1 MAMGREGEVQ
11 GDLMISWGEM
21 PRSPGHVF
29 YDRLQQLLADAGF
42 DAFVEETCKPYY
54 APKMG
59 APSLPP
65 GRYFRMHMIGY
76 FEGLDSERGIVWR
89 CSDSRSLGDFIRLGK
104 RDKVP
109 DHSWLSKTRSRLP
122 HEVHEKVFTFVLKL
136 VAEHG
141 LVKGERIGVDGST
154 MEANAALRTIV
165 RRDNGE
171 SYREMLTR
179 MGKESGVETPTIDDL
194 IRLDRKRKGKKLS
207 NEDWTS
213 KTDPEAKIAK
223 MKDGSTHLAY
233 KPEHAVDLDTGVIV
247 AAPIH
252 EADKGDTTTLDPTL
266 KEAEKNLSAVGL
278 APTPGEPCDL
288 VADKGYHSRDVLKGL
303 DDGPW
308 KTRIAEP
315 RPSKGYSRW
324 HGDDEARAAV
334 YGNRNRLKSGVGREA
349 MRKRGEIVER
359 SFAHVLERGGMRR
372 TWLRGRENVH
382 KRYLV
387 HVAGY
392 NLGILMRALFGA
404 GTPRE
409 AASAKNALLLVIQT
423 NVAMAIVIVAEIDG
437 EMALLAIV
445 AAPEAD

>member
-1 MAMGREGEVQ
+1 MAMGRESEVQ
-11 GDLMISWGEM
+11 GDLMVTWKGM

-59 APSLPP
+59 ALSLPP

-122 HEVHEKVFTFVLKL
+122 HEVHEKVFAFVLKL

-141 LVKGERIGVDGST
+141 LVKGERLGVDGST

-171 SYREMLTR
+171 GYREMLTR
-179 MGKESGVETPTIDDL
+179 MAKESGVETPTIDDL

-223 MKDGSTHLAY
+223 MKPARRISPTSPNMRSIST
-233 KPEHAVDLDTGVIV
+233 
-247 AAPIH
+247 
-252 EADKGDTTTLDPTL
+252 
-266 KEAEKNLSAVGL
+266 
-278 APTPGEPCDL
+278 
-288 VADKGYHSRDVLKGL
+288 
-303 DDGPW
+303 
-308 KTRIAEP
+308 
-315 RPSKGYSRW
+315 
-324 HGDDEARAAV
+324 RA
-334 YGNRNRLKSGVGREA
+334 
-349 MRKRGEIVER
+349 
-359 SFAHVLERGGMRR
+359 
-372 TWLRGRENVH
+372 
-382 KRYLV
+382 
-387 HVAGY
+387 
-392 NLGILMRALFGA
+392 
-404 GTPRE
+404 
-409 AASAKNALLLVIQT
+409 
-423 NVAMAIVIVAEIDG
+423 
-437 EMALLAIV
+437 
-445 AAPEAD
+445 

>member
-11 GDLMISWGEM
+11 GDLMMTWAEI

-29 YDRLQQLLADAGF
+29 YDRLQQLLAEAGF

-54 APKMG
+54 APRMG

-89 CSDSRSLGDFIRLGK
+89 CSDSRSLGDFLRLGK

-122 HEVHEKVFTFVLKL
+122 HEVHEKVFAFVLKL
-136 VAEHG
+136 VAERG

-171 SYREMLTR
+171 TYREMLTR
-179 MGKESGVETPTIDDL
+179 MAKESGVETPTIDDL

-233 KPEHAVDLDTGVIV
+233 KGMPHDLF
-247 AAPIH
+247 
-252 EADKGDTTTLDPTL
+252 
-266 KEAEKNLSAVGL
+266 
-278 APTPGEPCDL
+278 
-288 VADKGYHSRDVLKGL
+288 
-303 DDGPW
+303 
-308 KTRIAEP
+308 KT
-315 RPSKGYSRW
+315 
-324 HGDDEARAAV
+324 AR
-334 YGNRNRLKSGVGREA
+334 
-349 MRKRGEIVER
+349 
-359 SFAHVLERGGMRR
+359 
-372 TWLRGRENVH
+372 
-382 KRYLV
+382 
-387 HVAGY
+387 
-392 NLGILMRALFGA
+392 
-404 GTPRE
+404 
-409 AASAKNALLLVIQT
+409 
-423 NVAMAIVIVAEIDG
+423 
-437 EMALLAIV
+437 
-445 AAPEAD
+445 

>member
-1 MAMGREGEVQ
+1 
-11 GDLMISWGEM
+11 MITWSEM

-29 YDRLQQLLADAGF
+29 YDRLQKLLVEAGF
-42 DAFVEETCKPYY
+42 DTFVEETCKPYY
-54 APKMG
+54 AARMG

-89 CSDSRSLGDFIRLGK
+89 CSDSRSLGDFLRLGK

-109 DHSWLSKTRSRLP
+109 DRSWLSKTRSRLP
-122 HEVHEKVFTFVLKL
+122 HEVHEKVFAFVLKP

-141 LVKGERIGVDGST
+141 LVKGERIGADGST

-171 SYREMLTR
+171 TYREMLTR
-179 MGKESGVETPTIDDL
+179 MAQESGVETPTIDDL
-194 IRLDRKRKGKKLS
+194 IQLDRKRKGKKLS
-207 NEDWTS
+207 NADWTS
-213 KTDPEAKIAK
+213 KTDPDAKIAK

-252 EADKGDTTTLDPTL
+252 EADQGDTTTLDPTL
-266 KEAEKNLSAVGL
+266 KEAERNLSGVELG
-278 APTPGEPCDL
+278 PTAEEPCDL

-303 DDGPW
+303 DGGPW
-308 KTRIAEP
+308 KTRISEP

-324 HGDDEARAAV
+324 HGDEEARAAV
-334 YGNRNRLKSGVGREA
+334 YGNRNRLKSGVGKEA
-349 MRKRGEIVER
+349 MRKRGELVER

-409 AASAKNALLLVIQT
+409 AANVRFAFLFVIQAVDT
-423 NVAMAIVIVAEIDG
+423 IAFAIIAGADAETAAVIVAVTAE
-437 EMALLAIV
+437 
-445 AAPEAD
+445 AA

>member
-1 MAMGREGEVQ
+1 
-11 GDLMISWGEM
+11 M

-29 YDRLQQLLADAGF
+29 YDGLQKLLAEAGF
-42 DAFVEETCKPYY
+42 DAFVEEVCKPYY
-54 APKMG
+54 APRMG

-122 HEVHEKVFTFVLKL
+122 HEVHEKVFAFVLKL

-141 LVKGERIGVDGST
+141 LVKGERLGVDGST

-179 MGKESGVETPTIDDL
+179 MAKESGVETPTIDDL

-266 KEAEKNLSAVGL
+266 KEAERIVRRR
-278 APTPGEPCDL
+278 TC
-288 VADKGYHSRDVLKGL
+288 ADAGRSLRSRRRQRL
-303 DDGPW
+303 PFA
-308 KTRIAEP
+308 RRSERP
-315 RPSKGYSRW
+315 RRRPMEDA
-324 HGDDEARAAV
+324 HFRAATEH
-334 YGNRNRLKSGVGREA
+334 GLFTMAWRRRGASGGLWEPQPVEVGCRQGGHA
-349 MRKRGEIVER
+349 QTRRDRRAQLRPCSGTRRDAPHMVARSRKTFT
-359 SFAHVLERGGMRR
+359 SA
-372 TWLRGRENVH
+372 
-382 KRYLV
+382 
-387 HVAGY
+387 
-392 NLGILMRALFGA
+392 ILFMSRA
-404 GTPRE
+404 TI
-409 AASAKNALLLVIQT
+409 SAF
-423 NVAMAIVIVAEIDG
+423 
-437 EMALLAIV
+437 
-445 AAPEAD
+445 